1 MKRLNGKTTIIL
13 CLLLV
18 GLTLFGS
25 SVVDT
30 AQEASDIR
38 VSEGIHL
45 KAGPQRAGRIEGSGT
60 HFELTDSDYLDIT
73 LKSKESVHLML
84 ESVPEM
90 VVMNLETSGPATS
103 TKITLSGFL
112 SSTTYYKYED
122 NFHNAATFTTDTDGS
137 YAYIQDLTKPH
148 LVFIKPRP
156 STKFVPGDTSI
167 GTWDPA
173 NRTYTLSTHVYETI
187 QIDEDNLTLD
197 GAGYT
202 VTGDGSS
209 CGIYLSGRTTVTV
222 KKLTIAGF
230 SYGIQLYNSSGNI
243 VTENT
248 TNSNS
253 RYGICLNNSNG
264 NTVMGNTA
272 SDNHEGIFLHNS
284 IGNSLTANITSNNYS
299 GIYLYYDCND
309 NTLTDNTASK
319 NSHGIYLYNSSGN
332 TLTDNTTNSNS
343 YYGIYLYD
351 NCSNNILTGNTANWN
366 KSHGIYLYN
375 SSSNTLIGNTASR
388 NYPGI
393 YFYYNCNDNIL
404 TGNTTSNNY
413 YGIYF
418 NYNCNNNEIYHN
430 NFIDNQTHAY
440 ISSSTGNIFSLT
452 MPTGGNYWSG
462 WTTPNAD
469 GDALVDNPYV
479 FTSGQD
485 SLPWIRQNAWT
496 NLPPTADAGPD
507 QISHPRE
514 TVTLDGSSSSDLE
527 LDYPLEY
534 SWQFTSKPEGSIAVL
549 SDADTVSPSFTVD
562 ILGDYDIELVV
573 TDTLGA
579 QSTADQV
586 MIGTFNAAP
595 VADAGPGQ
603 IVHPRD
609 TVTLDGSVSSDPE
622 EDYPLVY
629 SWQFTSKPE
638 GSIAVLSGANT
649 VSPLFAVDM
658 LGDYVIELVVTD
670 SLGAQSAAA
679 EVVIGTFNTVPIAD
693 AGMGQTVHPRD
704 TVTLDGSGSS
714 DPEEDYP
721 LAYSWQFASKPVGS
735 TVVLSDA
742 STVSPLFTVDMLGD
756 YVIELVVTDS
766 LGAQSTAAEV
776 VIGTF
781 NAAPVADA
789 GPGQTV
795 HPRDTVTLDGSG
807 SYDPEQD
814 YPLAYSWQFTSKP
827 AGSTVVLSGADT
839 VSPLFTVDMLGNYV
853 IELVVTDSLG
863 AQSTAAEVVIGTFNT
878 APVADA
884 GQDQV
889 IIQIGTTVGLDGT
902 GSSDPEGDG
911 ITYLWTITQK
921 PAGSSAQLSEP
932 SSPTPTFVADVHA
945 DFVITLVVTDEFG
958 AASDPDSVTVSF
970 DNIQPVAD
978 AGADQSVMAGDT
990 VSLDGSGSTDTN
1002 GDLLTYSWSFVSK
1015 PAGSLAEF
1023 TNPTSAQPSFV
1034 TDEPGDYV
1042 VSLVVNDGFVDS
1054 DAANVTITA
1063 ISHQQEAIKA
1073 LLDSKDEISNLDQ
1086 EVLKNGNET
1095 RDSMI
1100 NKINAVLGIIYQ
1112 ENYATATG
1120 KLENDVLERIN
1131 GCIVSGVPDSDDWII
1146 TCEGQGRVYP
1156 LVNKARGHLQ
1166 NLI

>member
-1 MKRLNGKTTIIL
+1 MKRLNVKRTIIL
-13 CLLLV
+13 CLLFV
-18 GLTLFGS
+18 GLMLFGPFFY
-25 SVVDT
+25 T
-30 AQEASDIR
+30 AREASDIR
-38 VSEGIHL
+38 VAEGIVL
-45 KAGPQRAGRIEGSGT
+45 KAGPQTAGRIEGSGT
-60 HFELTDSDYLDIT
+60 HFELTDSDYLDMT
-73 LKSKESVHLML
+73 LKSSSPVHLML

-137 YAYIQDLTKPH
+137 YAYIQDLNKGH

-156 STKFVPGDTSI
+156 STKFVPADTSI

-173 NRTYTLSTHVYETI
+173 NRTYTLSAHVYETI

-202 VTGDGSS
+202 VAGDGSS
-209 CGIYLSGRTTVTV
+209 CGIYLSGRTAVTV
-222 KKLTIAGF
+222 KNLTIAGF
-230 SYGIQLYNSSGNI
+230 SYGIQLYNSGGNI

-248 TNSNS
+248 TSSNS

-264 NTVMGNTA
+264 NTVTGNTA
-272 SDNHEGIFLHNS
+272 SENHEGIFLHNS
-284 IGNSLTANITSNNYS
+284 IGNSLTANITSKNYS
-299 GIYLYYDCND
+299 GIYLYYNCNA
-309 NTLTDNTASK
+309 NTLTNNTSSK
-319 NSHGIYLYNSSGN
+319 NSHGIYLYHSNGN

-351 NCSNNILTGNTANWN
+351 NCSNNILTGNTASWN
-366 KSHGIYLYN
+366 KSHGIYLYK

-404 TGNTTSNNY
+404 TDNTTSNNY

-430 NFIDNQTHAY
+430 NFINNQTHAY

-452 MPTGGNYWSG
+452 LPTGGNYWSG
-462 WTTPNAD
+462 WTTPNVD
-469 GDALVDNPYV
+469 GDAIVDNPYV
-479 FTSGQD
+479 FTSGED
-485 SLPWIRQNAWT
+485 ALPWVRQNAWT
-496 NLPPTADAGPD
+496 NLPPVADAGPD
-507 QISHPRE
+507 QISHPRD
-514 TVTLDGSSSSDLE
+514 TVILDGSGSSDPE
-527 LDYPLEY
+527 LDYPLAY
-534 SWQFTSKPEGSIAVL
+534 SWQFTSKPDGSIAVL
-549 SDADTVSPSFTVD
+549 SDADTVGPSFTVD
-562 ILGDYDIELVV
+562 MLGDYVIELVV
-573 TDTLGA
+573 TDSLGE
-579 QSTADQV
+579 QSVAAEV
-586 MIGTFNAAP
+586 VIGTFNTVP
-595 VADAGPGQ
+595 VADAGTGQ
-603 IVHPRD
+603 TVHPRD
-609 TVTLDGSVSSDPE
+609 MVTLDGSGSSDPE
-622 EDYPLVY
+622 EDYPLAY
-629 SWQFTSKPE
+629 SWQFKSKPD
-638 GSIAVLSGANT
+638 GSIAVLSDADA
-649 VSPLFAVDM
+649 VSPSFTVDK

-679 EVVIGTFNTVPIAD
+679 EVVIGTFNAVPVAD
-693 AGMGQTVHPRD
+693 AGTGQTVHPRD

-721 LAYSWQFASKPVGS
+721 LSYSWQFASKPTGS
-735 TVVLSDA
+735 TVILSGAD
-742 STVSPLFTVDMLGD
+742 TVSPSFTVDMLGD

-766 LGAQSTAAEV
+766 LDAQSAA
-776 VIGTF
+776 
-781 NAAPVADA
+781 
-789 GPGQTV
+789 
-795 HPRDTVTLDGSG
+795 
-807 SYDPEQD
+807 
-814 YPLAYSWQFTSKP
+814 
-827 AGSTVVLSGADT
+827 
-839 VSPLFTVDMLGNYV
+839 
-853 IELVVTDSLG
+853 
-863 AQSTAAEVVIGTFNT
+863 AQVVIGTFNT
-878 APVADA
+878 APVAEA
-884 GQDQV
+884 GPDQV

-902 GSSDPEGDG
+902 NSSDPEGDG

-921 PAGSSAQLSEP
+921 PAGSSAELSEP
-932 SSPTPTFVADVHA
+932 SSPTPAFVADVHA
-945 DFVITLVVTDEFG
+945 DYVITLVVTDEFG
-958 AASDPDSVTVSF
+958 AAGDPDSVTVSF

-1002 GDLLTYSWSFVSK
+1002 GDQLSYSWSFVSR
-1015 PAGSLAEF
+1015 PAGSVAEF
-1023 TNPTSAQPSFV
+1023 SNPTSAQASFV

-1063 ISHQQEAIKA
+1063 ISHQQEAVKA
-1073 LLDSKDEISNLDQ
+1073 LLDSIDVINDLDEAI
-1086 EVLKNGNET
+1086 LKNGNET
-1095 RDSMI
+1095 KDSLI

-1112 ENYATATG
+1112 ENYTTAKG

-1131 GCIVSGVPDSDDWII
+1131 GCIVSGVPDSDDWIM

>member
-1 MKRLNGKTTIIL
+1 MKRLNGKRTIIL

-18 GLTLFGS
+18 GLTVFGS
-25 SVVDT
+25 SFIDT
-30 AQEASDIR
+30 LQEASDIR
-38 VSEGIHL
+38 VVN
-45 KAGPQRAGRIEGSGT
+45 KAGPQTAGRIEGSGT
-60 HFELTDSDYLDIT
+60 HFELTDSDYLDMT
-73 LKSKESVHLML
+73 LNSSSPVYLML

-90 VVMNLETSGPATS
+90 VVMNLEASGPATS
-103 TKITLSGFL
+103 TKITLGGFL

-137 YAYIQDLTKPH
+137 YAYIQDLSKGH

-156 STKFVPGDTSI
+156 STKFIPGDTSI

-187 QIDEDNLTLD
+187 QIDEDDLTLD
-197 GAGYT
+197 GAGYA
-202 VTGDGSS
+202 VTGDSSS
-209 CGIYLSGRTTVTV
+209 CGVYLSGRNAVTV
-222 KKLTIAGF
+222 KNLTIAGF

-243 VTENT
+243 VAENT
-248 TNSNS
+248 TSSNS

-264 NTVMGNTA
+264 NTVTGNTA

-299 GIYLYYDCND
+299 GIYLYYNCND

-319 NSHGIYLYNSSGN
+319 NSHGIYLYNSSNN

-351 NCSNNILTGNTANWN
+351 NCDNNILTGNTASWN

-404 TGNTTSNNY
+404 TGNTTSYNY

-430 NFIDNQTHAY
+430 NFINNQTHAY

-452 MPTGGNYWSG
+452 LPTGGNYWSG
-462 WTTPNAD
+462 WTTPNVD

-479 FTSGQD
+479 FTSGED
-485 SLPWIRQNAWT
+485 VLPWVRQNAWT

-507 QISHPRE
+507 QIS
-514 TVTLDGSSSSDLE
+514 
-527 LDYPLEY
+527 
-534 SWQFTSKPEGSIAVL
+534 
-549 SDADTVSPSFTVD
+549 
-562 ILGDYDIELVV
+562 
-573 TDTLGA
+573 
-579 QSTADQV
+579 
-586 MIGTFNAAP
+586 
-595 VADAGPGQ
+595 
-603 IVHPRD
+603 
-609 TVTLDGSVSSDPE
+609 
-622 EDYPLVY
+622 
-629 SWQFTSKPE
+629 
-638 GSIAVLSGANT
+638 
-649 VSPLFAVDM
+649 
-658 LGDYVIELVVTD
+658 
-670 SLGAQSAAA
+670 
-679 EVVIGTFNTVPIAD
+679 
-693 AGMGQTVHPRD
+693 HPRD

-721 LAYSWQFASKPVGS
+721 LAYSWQFASKPEGS
-735 TVVLSDA
+735 IAVLSDA
-742 STVSPLFTVDMLGD
+742 NTVSPSFTVDMLGD

-766 LGAQSTAAEV
+766 LGAQSAADQV
-776 VIGTF
+776 VTGTF
-781 NAAPVADA
+781 NVAPVADA
-789 GPGQTV
+789 G
-795 HPRDTVTLDGSG
+795 L
-807 SYDPEQD
+807 
-814 YPLAYSWQFTSKP
+814 
-827 AGSTVVLSGADT
+827 
-839 VSPLFTVDMLGNYV
+839 
-853 IELVVTDSLG
+853 
-863 AQSTAAEVVIGTFNT
+863 
-878 APVADA
+878 
-884 GQDQV
+884 DQV
-889 IIQIGTTVGLDGT
+889 VIQIGTTVGLDGT

-921 PAGSSAQLSEP
+921 PAGSSAELSEP
-932 SSPTPTFVADVHA
+932 SSPTPVFVADVHA

-990 VSLDGSGSTDTN
+990 VSLDGSASTDTN

-1063 ISHQQEAIKA
+1063 ISHEQEAIKA
-1073 LLDSKDEISNLDQ
+1073 LLETIDVVNNMDQ
-1086 EVLKNGNET
+1086 EILKNGNET

-1100 NKINAVLGIIYQ
+1100 NKINAVLVIIYQ

-1156 LVNKARGHLQ
+1156 LVDKARGHLKK
-1166 NLI
+1166 LF

>member
-1 MKRLNGKTTIIL
+1 
-13 CLLLV
+13 V
-18 GLTLFGS
+18 GLTFSGS
-25 SVVDT
+25 FVDT

-38 VSEGIHL
+38 VAEGIRL
-45 KAGPQRAGRIEGSGT
+45 KAGPQKTGRIEGTGT

-73 LKSKESVHLML
+73 LKSKESVHLMI

-90 VVMNLETSGPATS
+90 VVMNLEASGPATS

-137 YAYIQDLTKPH
+137 YAYIQDLAKPH

-156 STKFVPGDTSI
+156 STKFIPGDTSI

-173 NRTYTLSTHVYETI
+173 NRIYTLSTHVYETI

-209 CGIYLSGRTTVTV
+209 CGVYLSGRTDVTV
-222 KKLTIAGF
+222 KNLTIAGF
-230 SYGIQLYNSSGNI
+230 SYGIQLYNSTGNI

-264 NTVMGNTA
+264 NTVTGNTA

-284 IGNSLTANITSNNYS
+284 IGNNLTVNTTSKNYS
-299 GIYLYYDCND
+299 GIHLYYNCND

-332 TLTDNTTNSNS
+332 TLTDNTTNLNS

-351 NCSNNILTGNTANWN
+351 NCSNNILTGNTTSWN
-366 KSHGIYLYN
+366 KSHGIYLYK
-375 SSSNTLIGNTASR
+375 SSSNTLIGNIASR

-393 YFYYNCNDNIL
+393 YFYYNCNDNVL

-440 ISSSTGNIFSLT
+440 ISSSTGNIFSLSL
-452 MPTGGNYWSG
+452 PTGGNYWSG

-479 FTSGQD
+479 FTSGED
-485 SLPWIRQNAWT
+485 ALPWVRQNAWT
-496 NLPPTADAGPD
+496 NLPPIADAGPD

-514 TVTLDGSSSSDLE
+514 TVILDGSGSSDVE

-534 SWQFTSKPEGSIAVL
+534 SWQFTSKPEGSSVEL
-549 SDADTVSPSFTVD
+549 SDIDTVSPSFTVD
-562 ILGDYDIELVV
+562 MLGDYIIELVV

-579 QSTADQV
+579 QSSADQV

-595 VADAGPGQ
+595 VADAGP
-603 IVHPRD
+603 
-609 TVTLDGSVSSDPE
+609 
-622 EDYPLVY
+622 
-629 SWQFTSKPE
+629 
-638 GSIAVLSGANT
+638 
-649 VSPLFAVDM
+649 
-658 LGDYVIELVVTD
+658 
-670 SLGAQSAAA
+670 
-679 EVVIGTFNTVPIAD
+679 
-693 AGMGQTVHPRD
+693 GQTVHPRD

-721 LAYSWQFASKPVGS
+721 LAYSWQFASKPEGS
-735 TVVLSDA
+735 IAVLSDA
-742 STVSPLFTVDMLGD
+742 NTVSPLFTVDMLGD

-766 LGAQSTAAEV
+766 LGEQSTVAEV

-781 NAAPVADA
+781 NTVPVADA

-807 SYDPEQD
+807 SLDPEED
-814 YPLAYSWQFTSKP
+814 YPLAYSWQFASKP
-827 AGSTVVLSGADT
+827 EGSIAELSDANT
-839 VSPLFTVDMLGNYV
+839 VSPSFTVDMLGDYVIELIVTDSLDAQSAVAQVVIDTYNTAPVADAGPGQTVHPRDTVTLDGNGSSDPEEDYPLAYSWQFASKPEGSIAMLSNANTVDPSFTVDMLGDYV

-863 AQSTAAEVVIGTFNT
+863 AQSAADQVVIGTFN
-878 APVADA
+878 AIPAADA
-884 GQDQV
+884 GPDQV

-958 AASDPDSVTVSF
+958 AASDPDSVTISF

-990 VSLDGSGSTDTN
+990 VSLDGSSSTDTN
-1002 GDLLTYSWSFVSK
+1002 GDQLSYSWSFVSR

-1023 TNPTSAQPSFV
+1023 GDPTSAQPSFV

-1054 DAANVTITA
+1054 DAATVTITA
-1063 ISHQQEAIKA
+1063 ISHEQEAIKA
-1073 LLDSKDEISNLDQ
+1073 LLESIDIVNNMDQ
-1086 EVLKNGNET
+1086 GILKNGNET
-1095 RDSMI
+1095 KDSMI
-1100 NKINAVLGIIYQ
+1100 NKINAVLGIINQ
-1112 ENYATATG
+1112 KNYTTAKG

-1131 GCIVSGVPDSDDWII
+1131 GCIISGVPDSDDWII

-1156 LVNKARGHLQ
+1156 LVNKAKGHLQ